1 MLLIKRLCNMKRAQS
16 FLKRLASL
24 FHKFVFGMGL
34 VALVFV
40 VLSFTDYPYYAYHWL
55 GTANAKIE
63 QQPDYIIVM
72 GAGGMPSAKGVLRC
86 YYAAKAAEMFPEAR
100 LIVTLPA
107 DSAGF
112 AQSAHQLM
120 IDDLRERGV
129 DSSRIWSEY
138 KGTNTYTQAREIRQ
152 LITETS
158 PSLLL
163 ITSPDHMYRSVLTF
177 RKQGFE
183 NTGGMATF
191 EHALEQELLIEKDKK
206 GKVKDKSSQ
215 MLGLRYNFWGYL
227 NYQIIVLR
235 EYLAIGYYKL
245 RGYI

>member
-1 MLLIKRLCNMKRAQS
+1 MKRTQS
-16 FLKRLASL
+16 FLQKAIAL
-24 FHKFVFGMGL
+24 FNKFVFGIGL
-34 VALVFV
+34 IALVFV

-55 GTANAKIE
+55 GTANAKIT
-63 QQPDYIIVM
+63 QKPDYIVVM

-86 YYAAKAAEMFPEAR
+86 YFAAKVAEMYPEAN

-120 IDDLRERGV
+120 IDELVARGI
-129 DSSRIWSEY
+129 DRTRIISEH
-138 KGTNTYTQAREIRQ
+138 KGSNTYTQAREIRQ
-152 LITETS
+152 LINEPS
-158 PSLLL
+158 PSLML

-177 RKQGFE
+177 KKQGFE
-183 NTGGMATF
+183 KTGGLATF
-191 EHALEQELLIEKDKK
+191 EHALDQELLYEKDES
-206 GKVKDKSSQ
+206 GKITDKSSQ

-227 NYQIIVLR
+227 TYQITVLR
-235 EYLAIGYYKL
+235 EYLAIAYYKL

>member
-1 MLLIKRLCNMKRAQS
+1 MKRTQSFFKRLTAIS
-16 FLKRLASL
+16 
-24 FHKFVFGMGL
+24 HKFVFGMGL
-34 VALVFV
+34 IALVFV

-55 GTANAKIE
+55 GTANAKLT

-86 YYAAKAAEMFPEAR
+86 YFAAKAAELYPEAR

-107 DSAGF
+107 DSVNMAH
-112 AQSAHQLM
+112 SAHQLM
-120 IDDLRERGV
+120 IDELVARGI
-129 DSSRIWSEY
+129 DSARILSEH
-138 KGTNTYTQAREIRQ
+138 KGSNTYTQAREIRQ
-152 LITETS
+152 MIPEPS
-158 PSLLL
+158 PCLML

-177 RKQGFE
+177 KKQGFE
-183 NTGGMATF
+183 KTGGLATF
-191 EHALEQELLIEKDKK
+191 EHALDQELLYEKDES
-206 GKVKDKSSQ
+206 GKVTDKSSQ

-235 EYLAIGYYKL
+235 EYLAIVYYKV

>member
-1 MLLIKRLCNMKRAQS
+1 MKRTQS
-16 FLKRLASL
+16 FLQKAIAL
-24 FHKFVFGMGL
+24 FNKFVFGIGL
-34 VALVFV
+34 IALVFV

-55 GTANAKIE
+55 GTANAKIT
-63 QQPDYIIVM
+63 QKPDYIVVM

-86 YYAAKAAEMFPEAR
+86 YFAGKAAEMYPDAR

-120 IDDLRERGV
+120 IDELVARGI
-129 DSSRIWSEY
+129 DSNRILSEY
-138 KGTNTYTQAREIRQ
+138 KGSNTYTQAREIRQ
-152 LITETS
+152 MITEPS
-158 PSLLL
+158 PSLIL

-177 RKQGFE
+177 KKQGFDK
-183 NTGGMATF
+183 TSGLATF
-191 EHALEQELLIEKDKK
+191 EHALDQELLFEKDES
-206 GKVKDKSSQ
+206 GMVTDKSSQ

-227 NYQIIVLR
+227 TYQIIVLR
-235 EYLAIGYYKL
+235 EYLAIAYYKV